1 MKKETIYLAGGC
13 FWGTE
18 KYMEMVPGVLSTR
31 VGYALG
37 KKDGVEQKVWDTVTY
52 EEVCNHSGHAE
63 TVEVVFDA
71 DETTLTNILQEY
83 FYTIDPTSLGR
94 QGADF
99 GIQYRTGI
107 YSLTEDQQKV
117 AAEALEQ
124 LQTKYDRPVVVENL
138 PLLQFIPAEEYH
150 QKYLTKN
157 PGGYC
162 HINFAKIAKEKAR
175 CINPEDYKVMT
186 KEEMR
191 ENLTEMQ
198 YNVTQEN
205 ATEPPFQ
212 NEFWDKETP
221 GLYVDITSGEPMFSS
236 KDKFISACGWP
247 AFAKPIDPNAIN
259 EYDDLSLNRIRTEV
273 RSRVGNA
280 HLGHVFDDGPAELG
294 GMRYCINSA
303 ALRFIPK
310 EDMEKEG
317 YGAFLPYV
325 EEDA

>member
-37 KKDGVEQKVWDTVTY
+37 KQKGVEQKVWDTVTY

-71 DETTLTNILQEY
+71 DETTLTNILQDY

-124 LQTKYDRPVVVENL
+124 NFRPSTTALWWWKTCLCCNL
-138 PLLQFIPAEEYH
+138 FPQRNTIRNISPKIPAATAISILP
-150 QKYLTKN
+150 KSKRKRLAASILRTTK
-157 PGGYC
+157 
-162 HINFAKIAKEKAR
+162 
-175 CINPEDYKVMT
+175 
-186 KEEMR
+186 
-191 ENLTEMQ
+191 
-198 YNVTQEN
+198 
-205 ATEPPFQ
+205 
-212 NEFWDKETP
+212 
-221 GLYVDITSGEPMFSS
+221 S
-236 KDKFISACGWP
+236 
-247 AFAKPIDPNAIN
+247 
-259 EYDDLSLNRIRTEV
+259 
-273 RSRVGNA
+273 
-280 HLGHVFDDGPAELG
+280 
-294 GMRYCINSA
+294 
-303 ALRFIPK
+303 
-310 EDMEKEG
+310 
-317 YGAFLPYV
+317 
-325 EEDA
+325 